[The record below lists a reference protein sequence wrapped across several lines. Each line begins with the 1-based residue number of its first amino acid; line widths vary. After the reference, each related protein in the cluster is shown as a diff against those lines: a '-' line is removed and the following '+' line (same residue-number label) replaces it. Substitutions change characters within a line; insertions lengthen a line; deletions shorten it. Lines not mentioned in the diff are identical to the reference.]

1 MFPELLIKGY
11 STRARKEEYASET
24 LSSLRGGREEEAQK
38 RGRRAM
44 MIYRVLRV
52 SPFGGGF
59 RKKRKQTDVRKN
71 KLFRR
76 HSFSLGVV
84 AVVVVV
90 VVAVVRLLLSL
101 HSAARERETRHR
113 ERERQRENTPH
124 QNSLPSSLKS
134 KFGKRCPTTRK

>member
-1 MFPELLIKGY
+1 LGD
-11 STRARKEEYASET
+11 
-24 LSSLRGGREEEAQK
+24 
-38 RGRRAM
+38 
-44 MIYRVLRV
+44 
-52 SPFGGGF
+52 FG
-59 RKKRKQTDVRKN
+59 KRKQTDVRKN

-90 VVAVVRLLLSL
+90 AAVVRLLLSL
-101 HSAARERETRHR
+101 HSAARERETRHTER
-113 ERERQRENTPH
+113 ERERETERERQRENTPH

>member
-1 MFPELLIKGY
+1 
-11 STRARKEEYASET
+11 
-24 LSSLRGGREEEAQK
+24 
-38 RGRRAM
+38 M

-76 HSFSLGVV
+76 NSFSLGVV